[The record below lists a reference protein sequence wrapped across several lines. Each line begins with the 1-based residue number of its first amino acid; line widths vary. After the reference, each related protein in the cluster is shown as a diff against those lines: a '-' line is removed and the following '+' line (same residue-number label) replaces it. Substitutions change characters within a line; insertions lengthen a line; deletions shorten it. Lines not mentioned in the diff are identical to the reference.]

1 MHALFVCILTEHP
14 ARPRMFGPKLL
25 RDLLPEQPPNA
36 YVVVPAHEAKPV
48 AIGLAQ
54 LSAEQAAAFDGV
66 PGVWVFDTDGWRS
79 KRISE
84 IPAPTRA
91 GLAALLADR
100 GIAAGIGMQDTL
112 AGALA
117 KMVASIGDDAQ
128 ALLARYAAQVGIEL

>member
-25 RDLLPEQPPNA
+25 RELGAAPPNA

-54 LSAEQAAAFDGV
+54 ITAEQAAAFDGV

-79 KRISE
+79 KRISD
-84 IPAPTRA
+84 IPAPARA

-100 GIAAGIGMQDTL
+100 GIAAGIGLQDTL

-117 KMVASIGDDAQ
+117 KMVASIGEDAG
-128 ALLARYAAQVGIEL
+128 ALPARYVALTGADL